1 MGTKETPELKEVVDV
16 IVLCGQ
22 CGQIKGSGVCCVK
35 DAKVCGY
42 GTHSGSSACCKISL
56 TGEDAVLCNHCGQVK
71 GSGDVCCVDE
81 AEKCPKCKKV
91 LDSPGF
97 CVILVEAPDDSETT
111 DEVTPR

>member
-35 DAKVCGY
+35 DAKMCGC
-42 GTHSGSSACCKISL
+42 GAHSGSPAC
-56 TGEDAVLCNHCGQVK
+56 
-71 GSGDVCCVDE
+71 
-81 AEKCPKCKKV
+81 
-91 LDSPGF
+91 